1 MMSRKKRDTML
12 SAAPTATN
20 PAPDA
25 IVVLGQQ
32 LNIRSATGV
41 TSFLNGVHSFLNVP
55 SYRTLSPNTGA
66 FVAQRTAVDPYYI
79 GLAER
84 YSIIPLTASVW
95 WWRRIVFASKRD
107 FGGELSLASAIG
119 AQSSP
124 GALTQRNFRDMS
136 QTPGTSSNNYG
147 QLLTNVIT
155 ELYEGIFTVDWTDP
169 MRAKLDKSRVTVIN
183 DKLRTVKSNNDS
195 PAPKVYNTYVP
206 IKKTVVY
213 QDEENGT
220 NMSVSPISVTSKRG
234 LGNIYV
240 LDLFECPAAPG
251 STTDVLQVSSQQ
263 TLYWHEKN

>member
-1 MMSRKKRDTML
+1 ML
-12 SAAPTATN
+12 SAAPVATN
-20 PAPDA
+20 AAPDA

-32 LNIRSATGV
+32 ATIRAATGV
-41 TSFLNGVHSFLNVP
+41 TNFLNGVHSFLNVP
-55 SYRTLSPNTGA
+55 TYRTLSPNTGA
-66 FVAQRTAVDPYYI
+66 FVAQRTAIDPYYV

-84 YSIIPLTASVW
+84 YSIIPLTANVW

-107 FGGELSLASAIG
+107 FGGELQLATAIG

-136 QTPGTSSNNYG
+136 QVPGTTTNNYG

-155 ELYEGIFTVDWTDP
+155 ELYEGIFTVDWIDP
-169 MRAKLDKSRVTVIN
+169 MRAKLDNSRVTVIN
-183 DKLRTVKSNNDS
+183 DRLRTVKSNNDF
-195 PAPKVYNTYVP
+195 PGPKVYNTYVP

-240 LDLFECPAAPG
+240 LDLFEMPANA
-251 STTDVLQVSSQQ
+251 SATTDTMQISSQQ